1 GGSTESRPTS
11 TDCGFTTPLFSAVH
25 RGSFLSRAV
34 LCLLLS
40 VFSTALLADDAP
52 RWGLLNQFQR
62 TMTRAEFQSRLDRV
76 FSPGGAFQKFLAYD
90 GDGVSVFDDEQH
102 QRRLY
107 RLQLA
112 TDTRRVVKRTF
123 KTLEE
128 LPALKNPPAQPLRG
142 LRIVLDPGH
151 IGGEFARMEERL
163 FKLNG
168 GPAEQET
175 VQNLIVARLLAP
187 QLQRAGA
194 TVLFTKNDFKPVTDA
209 TPEQF
214 RELAAKYVRE
224 NVAPRPDVRAMGDLA
239 REAFLLDATRK
250 RMELEFYRNAEI
262 RARAALVNER
272 LRPDLTL
279 CIHFNAIGDTDR
291 PAADNRLL
299 LIIHGGYSPD
309 SVDTPQRK
317 FELLWK
323 LLENSHATELA
334 AADAISRAM
343 AADLKLPPERSKQ
356 DPNCAAVT
364 GNPYVYARNLIAN
377 RLCHGP
383 VIYLEPY
390 YQNNPTTYA
399 RLLAGDYDGERN
411 FDGQCLRSIFR
422 EYADAVAR
430 GVIEFY
436 RRHTPA
442 TPAGQ

>member
-1 GGSTESRPTS
+1 MKFGHSYRWLLA
-11 TDCGFTTPLFSAVH
+11 F
-25 RGSFLSRAV
+25 
-34 LCLLLS
+34 LLLTS
-40 VFSTALLADDAP
+40 ISHLPSTVAIADDALQ
-52 RWGLLNQFQR
+52 WGLLDQFQR
-62 TMTRAEFQSRLDRV
+62 TMTQAEFQSRLDRV
-76 FSPGGAFQKFLAYD
+76 FSPGGAFQKFLVYD
-90 GDGVSVFDDEQH
+90 GDSVSIFDDEQR
-102 QRRLY
+102 QQRLY

-112 TDTRRVVKRTF
+112 TDARRVVKRTF

-128 LPALKNPPAQPLRG
+128 LPALKNPPGQPLRG
-142 LRIVLDPGH
+142 LRIALDPGH

-163 FKLNG
+163 FKMNS
-168 GPAEQET
+168 GPGEQEA

-194 TVLFTKNDFKPVTDA
+194 TVLFTKSDFKPVTD
-209 TPEQF
+209 TNPQQF

-224 NVAPRPDVRAMGDLA
+224 NVATRPDVRVLSELA

-250 RMELEFYRNAEI
+250 RMEMEFYRNAEI
-262 RARAALVNER
+262 RARATLVNER

-291 PAADNRLL
+291 PAPDNRLL
-299 LIIHGGYSPD
+299 LIVHGGYSPG
-309 SVDTPQRK
+309 SVETPQWK

-334 AADAISRAM
+334 AADVISRAM
-343 AADLKLPPERSKQ
+343 AANLKLPSERSKQ
-356 DPNCAAVT
+356 DPNYAAVSD
-364 GNPYVYARNLIAN
+364 NPYIYARNLIAN
-377 RLCHGP
+377 RLYHGP

-399 RLLAGDYDGERN
+399 RLLAGDYDGERE
-411 FDGQCLRSIFR
+411 FGGQRLRSIFR

-436 RRHTPA
+436 ARHA
-442 TPAGQ
+442 VAR

>member
-1 GGSTESRPTS
+1 LLHIRVERSISLALAG
-11 TDCGFTTPLFSAVH
+11 
-25 RGSFLSRAV
+25 

-40 VFSTALLADDAP
+40 AFSTAALADDAP

-90 GDGVSVFDDEQH
+90 GDSVFIFDDEQH

-112 TDTRRVVKRTF
+112 VDTRRVVKRSF
-123 KTLEE
+123 RMLED
-128 LPALKNPPAQPLRG
+128 LPALKNPPGQPLRG
-142 LRIVLDPGH
+142 LRIALDPGH

-168 GPAEQET
+168 GPAEQEA
-175 VQNLIVARLLAP
+175 VQNILVARLLAP

-209 TPEQF
+209 NPEQF

-224 NVAPRPDVRAMGDLA
+224 NVAPRPDVLAMGDLA

-262 RARAALVNER
+262 RARAALVNDK

-279 CIHFNAIGDTDR
+279 CIHFNAIGDSDR
-291 PAADNRLL
+291 PAPDNRLL
-299 LIIHGGYSPD
+299 LMVHGCYTPD

-317 FELLWK
+317 FDLIWK
-323 LLENSHATELA
+323 LLENSHPTELA

-343 AADLKLPPERSKQ
+343 ASDMKLSPERAKQ
-356 DPNCAAVT
+356 DPNYAALNN
-364 GNPYVYARNLIAN
+364 NPYVYARNVIAN
-377 RLCHGP
+377 RLFHGP
-383 VIYLEPY
+383 VVYLEPY
-390 YQNNPTTYA
+390 YQNNPTTFS
-399 RLLAGDYDGERN
+399 RLLAGDYDGERV
-411 FDGQCLRSIFR
+411 FDGQRLRSIFR

-436 RRHTPA
+436 RQHTLA
-442 TPAGQ
+442 VPAGR